1 MFENVGWPTSDEVL
15 TRGRPLERSNS
26 NISMHTFS
34 AAQSLSWMFG
44 DQSPNSRR
52 VCSLIRLRAGRA
64 TVWPCRCVGFT
75 SLKIA
80 PIISNLSVY
89 VNALHGICNLVAQR
103 CTYVVCCGRSQP
115 LERSKCR
122 QLQSVITDQSRSP
135 DRAIGRVYVSLCVD
149 NKFQKITLDLD
160 IWHAGSRSGSDVKFQ
175 GHGGINRRR
184 NFSGYA
190 IHARYDFTRRY
201 ETKAN

>member
-1 MFENVGWPTSDEVL
+1 
-15 TRGRPLERSNS
+15 
-26 NISMHTFS
+26 MHTFS

-103 CTYVVCCGRSQP
+103 CIRCV
-115 LERSKCR
+115 LWA
-122 QLQSVITDQSRSP
+122 ITTIRTFEMQAVAECNYWP
-135 DRAIGRVYVSLCVD
+135 V
-149 NKFQKITLDLD
+149 
-160 IWHAGSRSGSDVKFQ
+160 
-175 GHGGINRRR
+175 
-184 NFSGYA
+184 
-190 IHARYDFTRRY
+190 
-201 ETKAN
+201 